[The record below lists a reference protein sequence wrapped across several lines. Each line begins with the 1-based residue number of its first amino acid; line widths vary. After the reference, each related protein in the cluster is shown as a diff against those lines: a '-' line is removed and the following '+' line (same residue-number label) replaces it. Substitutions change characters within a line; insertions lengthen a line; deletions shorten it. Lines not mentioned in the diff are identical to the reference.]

1 MINKPTMEIYTVGE
15 FQERWEEMIERVENG
30 ERIGIVNEDG
40 RAAVIMSADDE
51 LLRIYTEN
59 NNEAQ

>member
-1 MINKPTMEIYTVGE
+1 MEIYTMGE

-51 LLRIYTEN
+51 LLRIHTEDN
-59 NNEAQ
+59 NDAP